1 MKLIDGE
8 ALLNDIKSHVDY
20 SPEDDYDEGW
30 NDALDTCMEEIK
42 QAYGGGKEEAAE
54 TPISFGGNPFTAG
67 YLTPSEMSLKAP
79 ESDFKVVTEDNTIK
93 ALKAARE
100 AIEDTYDTEAAIA
113 FIDGMLTAL
122 EM

>member
-8 ALLNDIKSHVDY
+8 ALLNDVKSHIDY

-42 QAYGGGKEEAAE
+42 QALVKDKEEAAE
-54 TPISFGGNPFTAG
+54 TPIAFGGNPFTTG

-79 ESDFKVVTEDNTIK
+79 KSGFIVNSNDNTIK

-100 AIEDTYDTEAAIA
+100 AIEDTYDTEAAVA

-122 EM
+122 EI